1 MTRKRKASRP
11 KQKGKGQGTSEA
23 LETDGKPSGDR
34 NSRCEEE
41 PIPKP
46 LKIKRTYGR
55 NSLQGIQ
62 RVPLVHAEDSASDS
76 SCSSAVS
83 SSLANGSEDLT
94 CPSRKAASCLAVMG
108 EGPSSD
114 RGKGKDAVAKKKQRM
129 EDKKPSKEV
138 KDIKQP
144 VAVEQSQRDERA
156 VETGELKRKGSV
168 ITKDTSCH
176 ISGSQEETWNLQIA
190 DKGRVA
196 CPNCKTVSRKTV
208 EGLKKHM
215 ANCKVVCAMTFDT
228 NPFTCQHCGKQLKSS
243 TGMKYHLMADHN
255 NLPTSEDGDEVEG
268 QLVKEKLRKVL
279 KRMGKLKCSKEG
291 CSGSFTSVMGYLY
304 HMRKCGKEESELE
317 KLLLN
322 CRHCGKTYKSRA
334 GLEYH
339 LKSEHGPTPPKS
351 DDDEEPK
358 PPAEPSPERTPS
370 GRLKR
375 TSAQVAIFHLQ
386 EIASEELL
394 KEWPKRK
401 VQQDLVPDDKKLK
414 YARPGLPAFSQ
425 EVLRKWKNEVK
436 LQRKVQ
442 CPNQGCDSVYTSV
455 SGLKAHLGLCS
466 RGDFEAGKYKCLICD
481 KEFSSE
487 SGVKYHINS
496 IHAQDWFVVSSKAS
510 KSFEKLLKAK
520 PKATN
525 AKSCAS
531 QSPSLRFT
539 PGFKGW
545 RDKKSRGGLI
555 SGLKTKTGQEDR
567 KRKEDRKLSGRE
579 KDCYDFSSSD
589 SPSSSSSS
597 GSSSSDSEA
606 EGPQAP
612 RHDKWAL
619 KRPLARADAAKRA
632 KNAS

>member
-1 MTRKRKASRP
+1 
-11 KQKGKGQGTSEA
+11 
-23 LETDGKPSGDR
+23 
-34 NSRCEEE
+34 
-41 PIPKP
+41 
-46 LKIKRTYGR
+46 
-55 NSLQGIQ
+55 
-62 RVPLVHAEDSASDS
+62 
-76 SCSSAVS
+76 
-83 SSLANGSEDLT
+83 
-94 CPSRKAASCLAVMG
+94 
-108 EGPSSD
+108 
-114 RGKGKDAVAKKKQRM
+114 M

-138 KDIKQP
+138 KDNKQS
-144 VAVEQSQRDERA
+144 VIVERSQRNERPVETDER
-156 VETGELKRKGSV
+156 EKEKPKGKGSA
-168 ITKDTSCH
+168 IKKDPSRH

-215 ANCKVVCAMTFDT
+215 TNCKVVCAMACDT
-228 NPFTCQHCGKQLKSS
+228 NPFTCHHCGKQLKSS

-255 NLPTSEDGDEVEG
+255 NLPSSEEGNNETDG

-304 HMRKCGKEESELE
+304 HTRKCGKEEAELK

-322 CRHCGKTYKSRA
+322 CRHCGKAYKSRA

-351 DDDEEPK
+351 DDEEPK
-358 PPAEPSPERTPS
+358 APAEPNPERTPS

-375 TSAQVAIFHLQ
+375 TSAQVAVFHLQ

-496 IHAQDWFVVSSKAS
+496 IHAQDWFIVSSKAS
-510 KSFEKLLKAK
+510 KSFDKLLKAK
-520 PKATN
+520 SKGAKAQ
-525 AKSCAS
+525 ACPP

-545 RDKKSRGGLI
+545 RDKKPRGGGGLI
-555 SGLKTKTGQEDR
+555 SVLRAKPGQEDR
-567 KRKEDRKLSGRE
+567 KRREERKQGGRE

-589 SPSSSSSS
+589 SNSSSSSS
-597 GSSSSDSEA
+597 SASSSSDSEA
-606 EGPQAP
+606 EGPEAP

-619 KRPLARADAAKRA
+619 KRPLARIDGAKRA
-632 KNAS
+632 KNTS